1 MRWMEQAWLATD
13 PLNRLLYLF
22 FALECLLGD
31 TSADEKAGLIAL
43 RRVVMSTAMGKG
55 FVHPSTT
62 YWLYDKVR
70 SAAVHGSEPLEVSDG
85 DINLS
90 RGTCGRRSTSTCA
103 TARTRDSPG
112 RANSPA
118 HSTAIPTG
126 PA

>member
-1 MRWMEQAWLATD
+1 MEQAWLATD

-43 RRVVMSTAMGKG
+43 RRAVLSTAMGKG

-70 SAAVHGSEPLEVSDG
+70 SAAVRGSEPLEVSDG
-85 DINLS
+85 DAFQVNRAAS
-90 RGTCGRRSTSTCA
+90 PWSKPPSARSARKPASTS
-103 TARTRDSPG
+103 R
-112 RANSPA
+112 SPA
-118 HSTAIPTG
+118 
-126 PA
+126 